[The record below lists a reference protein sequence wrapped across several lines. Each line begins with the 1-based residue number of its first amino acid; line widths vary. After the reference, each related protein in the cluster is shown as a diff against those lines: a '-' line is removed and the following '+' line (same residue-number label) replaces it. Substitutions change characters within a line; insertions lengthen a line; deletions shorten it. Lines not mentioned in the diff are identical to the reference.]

1 MADPRLPATLYAWF
15 DRTAERHPDEPALEA
30 GGATLSYRE
39 LRRAAEHVAA
49 RIVDA
54 HGTAP
59 RRISVM
65 ATRSVAVLAAYLAGQ
80 RLGATVTPVNPGFP
94 VARNRMIVELSGA
107 EVLVVDAAD
116 ASQLD
121 GELAGAAATELRLDA
136 AEVAAAGRAADL
148 PAPGLPPY
156 TTGPDDVAYVLFT
169 SGSTGRPKGVPI
181 RHRNLT
187 PYLAHNIA
195 RYGIGPGCRTSHT
208 FDLTFDPS
216 VFDLFVTW
224 GGGGTLVVPG
234 RAELLSP
241 VDYIADNG
249 ITHWFSV
256 PSVVSVSAQL
266 DNLPT
271 GLATS
276 LRASV
281 FIGEQLSYDQARAWH
296 AVAPH
301 AALENVYGP
310 TELTVACTEFALPA
324 DPADWPATSNDTVPI
339 GPVYD
344 FLDHLILDEDGR
356 PAQEGELV
364 VRGSQRF
371 DGYLDP
377 ADNRGRFL
385 AYDAEHG
392 VTPYEGEGPLTPEH
406 YYRTGDR
413 VRWEDGRL
421 VHLGRLDNQVK
432 VRGYRIELGEIEA
445 AMRRH
450 PDIAEAVVI
459 ALRDGDDVELV
470 GCHTGTPVEPQ
481 PLARWLRKRV
491 PVHMVPRRF
500 RHLDSLPLNPNGKVD
515 RPRIARE
522 LQTPHDLAAAGP
534 AGGHGGHH
542 GATR

>member
-1 MADPRLPATLYAWF
+1 MADTQVPGTLYEWF
-15 DRTAERHPDEPALEA
+15 GRTAERHPDEPALEA
-30 GGATLSYRE
+30 GGAVLSYRE

-49 RIVDA
+49 RILAA
-54 HGTAP
+54 HGSAP

-80 RLGATVTPVNPGFP
+80 RLGATVTPVNPAFP
-94 VARNRMIVELSGA
+94 VQRNRMIVELAGT

-116 ASQLD
+116 AGQLD
-121 GELAGAAATELRLDA
+121 GELAGCVPTELRLDA
-136 AEVAAAGRAADL
+136 EEVAAAGRAAAA
-148 PAPGLPPY
+148 PAAELPPD

-181 RHRNLT
+181 RHRNLG

-224 GGGGTLVVPG
+224 GGGATLVVPG

-241 VDYIADNG
+241 VDYIVDNG

-266 DNLPT
+266 GNLPA
-271 GLATS
+271 GLATG
-276 LRASV
+276 LRMSV

-296 AVAPH
+296 AVAPQ
-301 AALENVYGP
+301 AAIENVYGP

-344 FLDHLILDEDGR
+344 FLEHLVLDEDGR
-356 PAQEGELV
+356 PATEGELV

-385 AYDAEHG
+385 AYDDG
-392 VTPYEGEGPLTPEH
+392 VTPYDGEGPLTAEH

-450 PDIAEAVVI
+450 PDIDQAVVI
-459 ALRDGDDVELV
+459 ALRNGDDVELV
-470 GCHTGTPVEPQ
+470 GCHTGTAVEPQ
-481 PLARWLRKRV
+481 PLGRWLRKRV

-500 RHLDSLPLNPNGKVD
+500 RHLDTLPLNPNGKID
-515 RPRIARE
+515 RPRITSE
-522 LQTPHDLAAAGP
+522 LQSHDLAAAGP

-542 GATR
+542 GDSR